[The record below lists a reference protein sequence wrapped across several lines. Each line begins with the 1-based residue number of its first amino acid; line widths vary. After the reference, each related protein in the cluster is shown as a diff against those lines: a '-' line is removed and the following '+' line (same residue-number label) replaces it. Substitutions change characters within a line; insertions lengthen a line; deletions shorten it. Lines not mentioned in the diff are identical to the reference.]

1 MKTTKAA
8 SHPVLEPAADLAR
21 AVLIACAALMDLSV
35 RSNDNYV
42 NWWVS
47 LPHPWATTLV
57 AAGAFCL
64 LRRARRTLPELGLGS
79 RLLALF
85 LGVWYLFAQCAA
97 NTGDVV
103 QPFLTHGQTL
113 KAAVTALGMACVYAL
128 LIRGLE
134 ALLFTPERPLA
145 LARAQALLRL
155 YREHT
160 QAFCAAALLLCWLPR
175 IVCAYPVAMNSDTRS
190 QIDQA
195 LGLEPLGAH
204 HPVFGTLLL
213 RLFMRV
219 GEAVLSGGG
228 AGLTLCV
235 LAQALLAAMILGY
248 SQAIMRRLGAP
259 RWLRAGALLLCGIGQ
274 AYGGNA
280 AVLLKDVPYSYAFLL
295 LACEFA
301 RAAFLRE
308 PGYARSAGHLLRCWA
323 AGVFLLLMRNNGV
336 FVFLPVCALLL
347 FGALRAR
354 DKRRAAHALAAAL
367 PPLLVFLAVSGA
379 VNASPDIRPASL
391 REALSL
397 PFQQTARYVTLH
409 GEDIPQEEREII
421 SGVLPYERI
430 AKLYQPAVS
439 DPIKALCPEDAS
451 FEDVAPYLRVWA
463 RQFLRDPLTHLQAT
477 FLQNALLLDPQ
488 TFNIASFA
496 GTGLSQDVMRA
507 LRMTRPQA
515 LDALSG
521 LIAHIDALLYGMP
534 FYIPLNTVGFYGVL
548 LLIACALAL
557 RRRARGLA
565 PLLAALLISM
575 GVIVLGPCLL
585 NQDRYGF
592 PLIYCMPLLLACLR
606 RAAQGSGKAA

>member
-1 MKTTKAA
+1 MKTTKTA
-8 SHPVLEPAADLAR
+8 SHPLLELAADLAR
-21 AVLIACAALMDLSV
+21 AVLIACAALMDMFV

-57 AAGAFCL
+57 TAGAFCL

-85 LGVWYLFAQCAA
+85 LGMWYLFAQCAA
-97 NTGDVV
+97 TTGDVA

-128 LIRGLE
+128 LLRGLE
-134 ALLFTPERPLA
+134 ALLFAPERPLA
-145 LARAQALLRL
+145 PTRAQALLRL

-160 QAFCAAALLLCWLPR
+160 QAFCVAVLLLCWLPR
-175 IVCAYPVAMNSDTRS
+175 VVSAYPVVMSSDTRT
-190 QIDQA
+190 QVEQA
-195 LGLEPLGAH
+195 LGLEPLYAN
-204 HPVFGTLLL
+204 HPIFGTLLL
-213 RLFMRV
+213 RLFIRV
-219 GEAVLSGGG
+219 GKAVLSGGG

-235 LAQALLAAMILGY
+235 LAQVLLAATILGY

-259 RWLRAGALLLCGIGQ
+259 RWLRAGTLLLCGFGQ
-274 AYGGNA
+274 AYSGNV
-280 AVLLKDVPYSYAFLL
+280 AVLLKDVPYTYAFLL

-301 RAAFLRE
+301 RAALLRE
-308 PGYARSAGHLLRCWA
+308 PGYTRSAGHLLRCWA
-323 AGVFLLLMRNNGV
+323 AGVFLLLIRNNGI
-336 FVFLPVCALLL
+336 FIFLPVCTLLL
-347 FGALRAR
+347 FGSLRTR
-354 DKRRAAHALAAAL
+354 DMRRAAHTLAATL
-367 PPLLVFLAVSGA
+367 PPLLVFLAVSVA
-379 VNASPDIRPASL
+379 VNTSPDIRRASL

-409 GEDIPQEEREII
+409 GEDIPQEERESI
-421 SGVLPYERI
+421 STVLPYERI
-430 AKLYQPAVS
+430 AKLYRPMLS
-439 DPIKALCPEDAS
+439 DPIKGLCPRDAT

-488 TFNIASFA
+488 TFNIASFT
-496 GTGLSQDVMRA
+496 GTGLSEDVMRA

-515 LDALSG
+515 LDALTA

-548 LLIACALAL
+548 LLLACALAR

-565 PLLAALLISM
+565 PLLTALLIAM
-575 GVIVLGPCLL
+575 GIIVLGPCIQ

-606 RAAQGSGKAA
+606 RAAQQNREAA